1 MHGPCKI
8 WQWSDKNTCI
18 IAVHEGVPS
27 FGHISDFLNFFIFIY
42 FFYLALFCG
51 NCVVNVFYYTCLHA
65 HHLLSETAEG
75 CDHIRENIIL

>member
-1 MHGPCKI
+1 MHNGPWKL

-27 FGHISDFLNFFIFIY
+27 FGHISDFLVFFIFIY
-42 FFYLALFCG
+42 FFIWLYSVGIVLSMSF
-51 NCVVNVFYYTCLHA
+51 TIHA
-65 HHLLSETAEG
+65 CMHTIGETAER